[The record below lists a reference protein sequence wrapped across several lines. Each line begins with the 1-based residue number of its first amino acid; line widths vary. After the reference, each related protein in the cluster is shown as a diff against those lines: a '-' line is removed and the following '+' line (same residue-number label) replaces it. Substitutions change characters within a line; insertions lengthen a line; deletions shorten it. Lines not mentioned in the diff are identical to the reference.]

1 MNAITRTNVVY
12 FLLNYNITCMITI
25 KHKINISTIIFEMLL
40 HYLEEEL

>member
-1 MNAITRTNVVY
+1 
-12 FLLNYNITCMITI
+12 MITI